1 MSMNRPFPINATLT
15 AIAIGYRNSAAS
27 LIYDKVLPAVP
38 VYSEKFNWL
47 SFPIAEA
54 FTVPELQVGRTSQP
68 GQVSF
73 TAEDNEGRIKHYGLD
88 DVIPI
93 TDIDEAKEARERK
106 ASTFDPEGNAVEGLT
121 SLVQLGREVR
131 AAKVVQDANNYD
143 AARRVV
149 LAGNQQF
156 NDFANSD
163 PFEVMN
169 DCMRKPLIYR
179 ANTISMGEDVWEKIK
194 RHPRL
199 IKAVKG
205 GLAEDG
211 AINRQQFAELME
223 IKPENLL
230 IGAGMV
236 NVAAKGQP
244 VDLRYAWGKSIQ
256 FLHIDM
262 SKKNA
267 TDNVLTW
274 GFTAENGK
282 RMAGTIINPNVG
294 IKGGLQIR
302 VAEMVEEIVCAKSL
316 GCIIQNAIA

>member
-15 AIAIGYRNSAAS
+15 AIAIGYRNPSAS

-38 VYSEKFNWL
+38 VYTEKFGWL
-47 SFPIAEA
+47 SFPIEEA

-68 GQVSF
+68 GKVSF
-73 TAEDNEGRIKHYGLD
+73 TAEDNEGRVKHYGLD
-88 DVIPI
+88 DLIPI
-93 TDIDEAKEARERK
+93 TDIDEAAAARARK
-106 ASTFDPEGNAVEGLT
+106 VSTFDPEANSVEGLT
-121 SLVQLGREVR
+121 SLIQLGREVR
-131 AAKVVQDANNYD
+131 AAKVVQDPNNYD

-169 DCMRKPLIYR
+169 ACMRKPLIYR
-179 ANTISMGEDVWEKIK
+179 ANTIAMSEDVWETIK
-194 RHPRL
+194 RHPKL
-199 IKAVKG
+199 LKAVKG
-205 GLAEDG
+205 GLAEEG

-236 NVAAKGQP
+236 NVATKGQP

-256 FLHIDM
+256 FLHIDPA
-262 SKKNA
+262 KKDA

-282 RMAGTIINPNVG
+282 RMAGTILNPNVG
-294 IKGGLQIR
+294 IKGGNQLR